1 MSVTYLRYGQF
12 TLNAEIYAYKVCTSI
27 FLNDPVEGKSYT
39 INSLLL
45 DCVNPLLTRLQT
57 KNNGK

>member
-1 MSVTYLRYGQF
+1 MSVTYLRYGQL
-12 TLNAEIYAYKVCTSI
+12 TLNAEIYAYKVYRNI
-27 FLNDPVEGKSYT
+27 FLNDPFGGKSYA